1 MSATD
6 LLSRLKSQYCC
17 RKFCHRSAIQGGTKL
32 REGEQVTYTLE
43 WDERRGKHRAAQVNG
58 AAVVQEDSGGGG
70 GGGGY
75 GRRGGGGY
83 GGGIGNGASGG
94 LKRCFTHSI

>member
-1 MSATD
+1 MRWND
-6 LLSRLKSQYCC
+6 SRGFGFIRPESDGYD
-17 RKFCHRSAIQGGTKL
+17 RRDDVFCHRSAIQGGTKL
-32 REGEQVTYTLE
+32 REGEQVTSTLE

-83 GGGIGNGASGG
+83 GG
-94 LKRCFTHSI
+94 RY